1 MKETPPQKTMLKK
14 EEWGGLTFLALFA
27 AYAFPPY
34 FIYLMTMAAL
44 TASSYLWTTH
54 LSEKDRQR
62 FIDFEKEFRKGYKL
76 EKAGRIPE
84 ARDWYIKLQKLYKD
98 HPQANHLLTL
108 QIEKLSPKSL
118 NTSKSPNN
126 KTASPRKTK
135 SKEA

>member
-1 MKETPPQKTMLKK
+1 MKEPSNQKTMLKK

-54 LSEKDRQR
+54 LSEVDRKR

-76 EKAGRIPE
+76 EKAGRTKE
-84 ARDWYIKLQKLYKD
+84 ALGWYKKLEKSYTD
-98 HPQANHLLTL
+98 HPQAHHLVTF
-108 QIEKLSPKSL
+108 QIQQMTGASKPAKKA
-118 NTSKSPNN
+118 TSKKAFRP
-126 KTASPRKTK
+126 KTQPE
-135 SKEA
+135 EA

>member
-1 MKETPPQKTMLKK
+1 MKEPSNHKTMLKK

-54 LSEKDRQR
+54 LSEVDKQR

-76 EKAGRIPE
+76 EKAGKIREALEWYRKLKKDYADHAQAHHLVSFQIKKLVSGKEPFPQGRASKKTIHRPKPE
-84 ARDWYIKLQKLYKD
+84 G
-98 HPQANHLLTL
+98 P
-108 QIEKLSPKSL
+108 
-118 NTSKSPNN
+118 
-126 KTASPRKTK
+126 
-135 SKEA
+135 

>member
-1 MKETPPQKTMLKK
+1 MLKK

-44 TASSYLWTTH
+44 TASSWLWTTH

-76 EKAGRIPE
+76 EKAGQIQE
-84 ARDWYIKLQKLYKD
+84 ALSWYRKLEKSYAG
-98 HPQANHLLTL
+98 HPQAHHLVTF
-108 QIEKLSPKSL
+108 QIEKL
-118 NTSKSPNN
+118 KSPAPKIRPPKPNQE
-126 KTASPRKTK
+126 KG
-135 SKEA
+135 

>member
-1 MKETPPQKTMLKK
+1 MKEPSNPKTMLKK

-54 LSEKDRQR
+54 LSEVDKQR

-76 EKAGRIPE
+76 EKAGKTRE
-84 ARDWYIKLQKLYKD
+84 ALEWYRKLGQIYAD
-98 HPQANHLLTL
+98 HPQAHHLVAF
-108 QIEKLSPKSL
+108 QIKKLASGKDPAPEKPAARK
-118 NTSKSPNN
+118 KAP
-126 KTASPRKTK
+126 PKTK
-135 SKEA
+135 PGGG